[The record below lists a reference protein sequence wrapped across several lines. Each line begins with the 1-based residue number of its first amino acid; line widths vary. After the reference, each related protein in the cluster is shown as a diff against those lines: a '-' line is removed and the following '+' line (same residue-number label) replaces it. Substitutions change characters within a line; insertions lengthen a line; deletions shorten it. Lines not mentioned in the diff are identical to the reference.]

1 MSTAVA
7 SPPPPGAPSGGLA
20 LSLLG
25 HPVVTVDGLV
35 RPLRYGKSKALLA
48 YLALQPLPVVRRTA
62 AALFWESLPPDR
74 AKANLRVILHDL
86 RTCLGPYLWVDRTTI
101 ALDRTRLRT
110 DVGRLEVAIAE
121 ARSPGSGD
129 VLVDLLAAGSGDFLE
144 GVELRDAPEA
154 EAFVRLQ
161 RERIRRLTTDA
172 LIAALGSGDRSPG
185 AGGPTLDEAQAAALI
200 SRLGLLEPWNEEG
213 RRAVMGT
220 YVRSG
225 HPASA
230 LAIYREFRDGLHHG
244 FGLVPEPATAALAA
258 SIAEASGIPLTSP
271 GDRPTSPVTAPLFGR
286 REEVETV
293 CRALADGH
301 RLVTVTGPGGVGK
314 SRLALEVAG
323 RSRLGVDPELPSG
336 VVVVELADSSPT
348 TDRAVDLATATAGA
362 LGLPLAGYRDPTVEL
377 VSILRDRRLLLVLD
391 NGEAVIAP
399 LGGFVESLLA
409 ACTGIQVLL
418 TSRIPLR
425 ARAERAL
432 TLGPL
437 PVPGPGADGPAVAES
452 PSVQLVL
459 ARARAIG
466 APVAAEDVPTVAA
479 LCREVGGLPLAL
491 ELVAMQ
497 LRLFTPGELVGHLP
511 GTPDELPDDASD
523 RPRRHRTIRS
533 SIRWSYDLLG
543 DAEQKLF
550 RTLGIFRGGAAIGA
564 VAGIIPPGGWPS
576 VARLVDAGL
585 VQRVD
590 GPGGTRLT
598 MSAAIRSFALDRL
611 EAAGELDEA
620 ARRHAQVH
628 LDFAAQA
635 DHSLRGPDQA
645 EWLARLESEHDNLH
659 GALTTLVESGDTAGA
674 LHLAV
679 ALTWFWQLRGHGE
692 VAAHWLG
699 RATSLPVLPGHPELD
714 ALRADAH
721 LRSAMVAV
729 RAHREQSA
737 VDQLQLARRQVDR
750 LGDPALRAELLFV
763 EVNLAARFAPTP
775 EGGALADRMEE
786 VVALAREH
794 RSTWDVARY
803 REYQAWMALADGD
816 FPRARTMADAAR
828 RGYQSSGDALG
839 VAATVI
845 VTASVDG
852 LEGRASEALPRMEAA
867 YRTLRDLGDIT
878 SCLYA
883 LACGAAG
890 ATLTGDDAAAARLF
904 GALDVELDR
913 TGMVMP
919 VMAATLHAE
928 FQHLCRTRL
937 EPSTW
942 RTSWEAGRQA
952 GLRVGWPTG

>member
-323 RSRLGVDPELPSG
+323 RYPAGRRPRAAVGGGGGGAGRQLPHHRPGRRPGHRHRRCARTAVGRLPGPHR
-336 VVVVELADSSPT
+336 
-348 TDRAVDLATATAGA
+348 RAGLHPPRPATAAGA
-362 LGLPLAGYRDPTVEL
+362 GQRGGRHRPPRGLRRVAPGRLHGDPGAADQSDPAPGPGRAGPHPRPPPGP
-377 VSILRDRRLLLVLD
+377 RARGRRAGGG
-391 NGEAVIAP
+391 GE
-399 LGGFVESLLA
+399 
-409 ACTGIQVLL
+409 
-418 TSRIPLR
+418 PLR
-425 ARAERAL
+425 AAGA
-432 TLGPL
+432 GPGPGHRRPGGRRGPPDGGG
-437 PVPGPGADGPAVAES
+437 PVPGGRWAPAG
-452 PSVQLVL
+452 
-459 ARARAIG
+459 ARA
-466 APVAAEDVPTVAA
+466 
-479 LCREVGGLPLAL
+479 
-491 ELVAMQ
+491 
-497 LRLFTPGELVGHLP
+497 
-511 GTPDELPDDASD
+511 
-523 RPRRHRTIRS
+523 
-533 SIRWSYDLLG
+533 
-543 DAEQKLF
+543 
-550 RTLGIFRGGAAIGA
+550 
-564 VAGIIPPGGWPS
+564 
-576 VARLVDAGL
+576 
-585 VQRVD
+585 
-590 GPGGTRLT
+590 
-598 MSAAIRSFALDRL
+598 
-611 EAAGELDEA
+611 
-620 ARRHAQVH
+620 
-628 LDFAAQA
+628 
-635 DHSLRGPDQA
+635 
-645 EWLARLESEHDNLH
+645 
-659 GALTTLVESGDTAGA
+659 
-674 LHLAV
+674 
-679 ALTWFWQLRGHGE
+679 
-692 VAAHWLG
+692 
-699 RATSLPVLPGHPELD
+699 
-714 ALRADAH
+714 
-721 LRSAMVAV
+721 
-729 RAHREQSA
+729 
-737 VDQLQLARRQVDR
+737 
-750 LGDPALRAELLFV
+750 
-763 EVNLAARFAPTP
+763 
-775 EGGALADRMEE
+775 
-786 VVALAREH
+786 
-794 RSTWDVARY
+794 
-803 REYQAWMALADGD
+803 
-816 FPRARTMADAAR
+816 
-828 RGYQSSGDALG
+828 
-839 VAATVI
+839 
-845 VTASVDG
+845 
-852 LEGRASEALPRMEAA
+852 
-867 YRTLRDLGDIT
+867 
-878 SCLYA
+878 
-883 LACGAAG
+883 
-890 ATLTGDDAAAARLF
+890 GDDAAPAVHP
-904 GALDVELDR
+904 GR
-913 TGMVMP
+913 TGRP
-919 VMAATLHAE
+919 PARH
-928 FQHLCRTRL
+928 
-937 EPSTW
+937 P
-942 RTSWEAGRQA
+942 
-952 GLRVGWPTG
+952 